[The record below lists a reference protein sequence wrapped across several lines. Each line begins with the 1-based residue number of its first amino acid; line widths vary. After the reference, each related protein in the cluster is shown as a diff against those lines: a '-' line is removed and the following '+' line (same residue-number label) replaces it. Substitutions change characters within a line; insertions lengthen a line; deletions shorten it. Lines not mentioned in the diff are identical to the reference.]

1 MVLPFGC
8 SIKMRPGCRRN
19 GHNHRRDSVAHW
31 ERELL
36 HESVGTGVVDHRQVA
51 CSEEELQ
58 TLQQHPGEGGQVEI
72 V

>member
-1 MVLPFGC
+1 MLSPFGS

-19 GHNHRRDSVAHW
+19 GHNHSRDSVAHW
-31 ERELL
+31 EHELL
-36 HESVGTGVVDHRQVA
+36 HEPVDTGVVDHGQVA
-51 CSEEELQ
+51 GSEEKLQ